1 MFAELMI
8 ILLVACICA
17 VLLHLVGV
25 LVDHIIP
32 HAVDLLDYQRNK
44 KDYQLYLRDYLR
56 WEEAKQTQIFRC
68 DHCAYRE
75 RAKEREVHPFD
86 E

>member
-25 LVDHIIP
+25 PVDHIIP

-68 DHCAYRE
+68 DHCAYPE
-75 RAKEREVHPFD
+75 RAKEREVHPID